1 MRLVCPGCGC
11 TASLEAWAN
20 DADCRA
26 TLAAIVKLPAPV
38 PAAVLPYLSL
48 FRPEA
53 RALTWKKVL
62 KLVNE
67 LALLV
72 GSGHVQVDKLVS
84 RPCPARIWAQA
95 MDDMV
100 ANFNGKRPHFKNH
113 TYLRKV
119 AYDLADSADVKQER
133 QTINEERNPSS
144 RQSTG
149 PTKISQVLPDL
160 EGDSEG
166 RCSPKVAQENLKK
179 IREMINGG
187 DHAE

>member
-53 RALTWKKVL
+53 RALNWKKVL

-72 GSGHVQVDKLVS
+72 GSGHVQVDKMVA

-100 ANFNGKRPHFKNH
+100 ASFNTKRPHFKNH

-119 AYDLADSADVKQER
+119 AYDLANQGDAEKER
-133 QTINEERNPSS
+133 QTISEERNPYI

-149 PTKISQVLPDL
+149 PTKIGQILPDL
-160 EGDSEG
+160 EGDSKG
-166 RCSPKVAQENLKK
+166 RCSQKVAMENLRK
-179 IREMINGG
+179 IRDMIGGG
-187 DHAE
+187 DNAE